1 MSDHNIIS
9 KGNKGGYVTLR
20 FNNSGSSW
28 LHEANV
34 TGETVN
40 SMRIV
45 NALWSANGVADAV
58 GGAGATDAYFA
69 YVKMLYPFDGADAA
83 TSGAGFSD
91 LSGNSHTLTAS
102 GHAQIDTAESADGVS
117 SLLLDGTEDFVSFTD
132 HADVTLGNSNFVID
146 GFWMFNSISS
156 YNRALCGHFGTHGN
170 RAWYYVYNYT
180 TNKLFFGYT
189 TNGTS
194 FTTIIQSNT
203 WTPVLYAATPTFYHI
218 AVVRSGSNVHF
229 FVDGVQQ
236 GTTSTAISTDTIFD
250 STDPF
255 TIGIYD
261 YSNPIGCEF
270 DGWIG
275 GFRYT
280 VGTDRGWTSNFTAP
294 TAPFPTS

>member
-1 MSDHNIIS
+1 M
-9 KGNKGGYVTLR
+9 L
-20 FNNSGSSW
+20 
-28 LHEANV
+28 
-34 TGETVN
+34 TVN
-40 SMRIV
+40 AASGFG
-45 NALWSANGVADAV
+45 S
-58 GGAGATDAYFA
+58 GGPTDEYFA
-69 YVKMLYPFDGADAA
+69 YVKMLYPFNGADTA

-102 GHAQIDTAESADGVS
+102 GDAQIDTAESADGVS
-117 SLLLDGTEDFVSFTD
+117 SLLLDGTGDFVSFTD

-146 GFWMFNSISS
+146 GFWMFNSISTH
-156 YNRALCGHFGTHGN
+156 NRALCGHFGTHGN
-170 RAWYYVYNYT
+170 RAYYYLYNYT
-180 TNKLFFGYT
+180 TNKLHFGYT

-218 AVVRSGSNVHF
+218 AIVRSGSNVYF

-261 YSNPIGCEF
+261 YSNPTGCEF
-270 DGWIG
+270 DGWCG

-280 VGTDRGWTSNFTAP
+280 VGTDRGWTANFTAP